1 MGGLGSKSLRV
12 SVFRIARPFRIP
24 KLFREIL
31 TGRKPTDAGPIWP
44 GFCRAPPKAMKCATD
59 SSAGRLA
66 RTFGA
71 AGRRWNAVIS
81 PPTLDRQFFQRGVV
95 RSLRIGRQRGAAENI
110 GDVVGQ
116 HRGNG
121 VDGLVAVD
129 ALLHQTLE
137 RLCRRRLVA
146 ERSLVFDDDV
156 QGCVQSQVRKADARP
171 AMIVLDQSYA
181 LRLVQFQPLFRGR
194 RPKRIIA
201 FQHGKLPPPHDYDAF
216 RLSDFKGAVW
226 RPWWLCRRLFG
237 SLQSKSHQVRS
248 IRGFSSKR
256 LSIGRVVTGREHRT
270 HISRAGEAL
279 LQRYAVRP

>member
-1 MGGLGSKSLRV
+1 MGALGSKSLLM
-12 SVFRIARPFRIP
+12 SVFRIARPSRIP
-24 KLFREIL
+24 KPIREIP
-31 TGRKPTDAGPIWP
+31 TGRKPTDASPIRP
-44 GFCRAPPKAMKCATD
+44 GISRALPKAMKCAT
-59 SSAGRLA
+59 SSSVGRLA

-71 AGRRWNAVIS
+71 AGRRWNAVIF
-81 PPTLDRQFFQRGVV
+81 PPTLDRQFFQRGKVW
-95 RSLRIGRQRGAAENI
+95 SMRIGRRRGTAENI

-116 HRGNG
+116 HRGDG

-137 RLCRRRLVA
+137 RLWRRRLVA
-146 ERSLVFDDDV
+146 ERDLIFDDNV

-216 RLSDFKGAVW
+216 RLRDFKGAVW
-226 RPWWLCRRLFG
+226 RPW
-237 SLQSKSHQVRS
+237 
-248 IRGFSSKR
+248 
-256 LSIGRVVTGREHRT
+256 
-270 HISRAGEAL
+270 
-279 LQRYAVRP
+279 